1 MIGDRVSTPSE
12 ALAAHILDRLVTEG
26 LLRAE
31 DVKRAL
37 AKVAAGTITAAEWR
51 ALVERATPGRAP

>member
-1 MIGDRVSTPSE
+1 MNTPSE
-12 ALAAHILDRLVTEG
+12 ALAAHILDRLGAEG
-26 LLRAE
+26 LLRPE

-51 ALVERATPGRAP
+51 TLLDRALPRPAP